1 MRHLLRWGTIALT
14 LAAPPPI
21 AALAQTAGS
30 APKLVSTHKD
40 WTVMVKNAGYK
51 PQ

>member
-1 MRHLLRWGTIALT
+1 MGISAASSSPAE
-14 LAAPPPI
+14 LAARV
-21 AALAQTAGS
+21 AA
-30 APKLVSTHKD
+30 THKS